1 MANPVVDPK
10 SVPVLKP
17 VLAAPLSWYAA
28 MAANDLIIIDGDL
41 PFDKR
46 DKSTHRFAIADVRGP
61 LNITVPISHNTDA
74 GQLYSG
80 FGTSD
85 GLICKPAPHRRPTWN
100 DILIS
105 DHNRWWQT
113 AATTLETAYG
123 GTPWFHDL
131 WPRFRHLF
139 TDEAVGR
146 PVLAYLLDMDATI
159 RSILHLPT
167 RVTLAAPLGHP
178 SGIPVTP
185 VPFTENAVTIP
196 PYRQIRQDT
205 LGHIPGLSIL
215 DPLFNLG
222 PDDTLALLKWDG
234 ITSCLLGA

>member
-1 MANPVVDPK
+1 MASHDLVV
-10 SVPVLKP
+10 
-17 VLAAPLSWYAA
+17 
-28 MAANDLIIIDGDL
+28 IDGDH

-61 LNITVPISHNTDA
+61 LNITVPISHSLSVDN
-74 GQLYSG
+74 
-80 FGTSD
+80 
-85 GLICKPAPHRRPTWN
+85 RRPTWN

-159 RSILHLPT
+159 RSILRLPT
-167 RVTLAAPLGHP
+167 RITVATPLYHP
-178 SGIPVTP
+178 SVTP
-185 VPFTENAVTIP
+185 LTLTPYIEKANLIP

-205 LGHIPGLSIL
+205 LGHIPNLSIL

-222 PDDTLALLKWDG
+222 PDDLSL
-234 ITSCLLGA
+234 IHI

>member
-1 MANPVVDPK
+1 MANSIVEPK

-28 MAANDLIIIDGDL
+28 MAANDLVIINGDL

-61 LNITVPISHNTDA
+61 LNITVPISHSLSVDN
-74 GQLYSG
+74 
-80 FGTSD
+80 
-85 GLICKPAPHRRPTWN
+85 RRPTWN

-222 PDDTLALLKWDG
+222 PDDTLALLKE
-234 ITSCLLGA
+234 IAERKKNSPA

>member
-1 MANPVVDPK
+1 MANSIVEPK

-28 MAANDLIIIDGDL
+28 MAANDLVIINGDL

-61 LNITVPISHNTDA
+61 LNITVPISHSLSVDN
-74 GQLYSG
+74 
-80 FGTSD
+80 
-85 GLICKPAPHRRPTWN
+85 RRPTWN

-185 VPFTENAVTIP
+185 VPFTEKAVTIP

>member
-1 MANPVVDPK
+1 MVT
-10 SVPVLKP
+10 
-17 VLAAPLSWYAA
+17 
-28 MAANDLIIIDGDL
+28 NDLVIIDGDL

-46 DKSTHRFAIADVRGP
+46 DKFTHRFAIADVRGS

-74 GQLYSG
+74 GNHQ
-80 FGTSD
+80 
-85 GLICKPAPHRRPTWN
+85 PASATGVCRLVPHGRPTWN

-167 RVTLAAPLGHP
+167 RITVGQPLGTNF
-178 SGIPVTP
+178 GTP
-185 VPFTENAVTIP
+185 LTLTSFPEASTTIP

-222 PDDTLALLKWDG
+222 PDDTLALLTET
-234 ITSCLLGA
+234 I

>member
-1 MANPVVDPK
+1 MANSIVEPK

-28 MAANDLIIIDGDL
+28 MAANDLVIINGDL

-61 LNITVPISHNTDA
+61 LNITVPISHSLSVDN
-74 GQLYSG
+74 
-80 FGTSD
+80 
-85 GLICKPAPHRRPTWN
+85 RRPTWN

-167 RVTLAAPLGHP
+167 PLGHP

-185 VPFTENAVTIP
+185 VPFTEKAVTIP

>member
-1 MANPVVDPK
+1 MASHDLVV
-10 SVPVLKP
+10 
-17 VLAAPLSWYAA
+17 
-28 MAANDLIIIDGDL
+28 IDGDL

-61 LNITVPISHNTDA
+61 LNITVPISHSLSVDN
-74 GQLYSG
+74 
-80 FGTSD
+80 
-85 GLICKPAPHRRPTWN
+85 RRPTWN

-131 WPRFRHLF
+131 WPCFRHLF

-185 VPFTENAVTIP
+185 VPFTEKAVSIP

-222 PDDTLALLKWDG
+222 PGETLALLKE
-234 ITSCLLGA
+234 IAERIKK

>member
-1 MANPVVDPK
+1 MANSIVEPK

-17 VLAAPLSWYAA
+17 VLAAPLNWYAA
-28 MAANDLIIIDGDL
+28 MAAHDLVIINGDL

-61 LNITVPISHNTDA
+61 LNITVPISHSLSVDNCPAASD
-74 GQLYSG
+74 SG
-80 FGTSD
+80 TRR
-85 GLICKPAPHRRPTWN
+85 LVPHSRPTWN

-196 PYRQIRQDT
+196 PSRQIRQDT

-215 DPLFNLG
+215 DPLFNLC

>member
-1 MANPVVDPK
+1 MANSIVEPK

-28 MAANDLIIIDGDL
+28 MAANDLVIINGDL

-61 LNITVPISHNTDA
+61 LNITVPISHSLSVDN
-74 GQLYSG
+74 
-80 FGTSD
+80 
-85 GLICKPAPHRRPTWN
+85 RRPTWN

-113 AATTLETAYG
+113 AASTLETAYG

-185 VPFTENAVTIP
+185 VPFTEKAVTIP

-222 PDDTLALLKWDG
+222 PDDTLALLKLDG

>member
-1 MANPVVDPK
+1 MASHDLVV
-10 SVPVLKP
+10 
-17 VLAAPLSWYAA
+17 
-28 MAANDLIIIDGDL
+28 IDGDL

-61 LNITVPISHNTDA
+61 LNITVPISHSLSVDN
-74 GQLYSG
+74 
-80 FGTSD
+80 
-85 GLICKPAPHRRPTWN
+85 RRPTWN

-185 VPFTENAVTIP
+185 VPFTEKAVTIP

-222 PDDTLALLKWDG
+222 PDDTLALLKE
-234 ITSCLLGA
+234 IAERIKK

>member
-1 MANPVVDPK
+1 MANPIVDTKP
-10 SVPVLKP
+10 VPVLKP

-28 MAANDLIIIDGDL
+28 MAANDLVIIDGDR

-61 LNITVPISHNTDA
+61 LNITVPISHSLSVDNRSAASD
-74 GQLYSG
+74 SG
-80 FGTSD
+80 TH
-85 GLICKPAPHRRPTWN
+85 KPAPHSHPTWN

-123 GTPWFHDL
+123 GTPWSHDL

-159 RSILHLPT
+159 RSILRLST
-167 RVTLAAPLGHP
+167 RITIGQPLGSNFGTSLP
-178 SGIPVTP
+178 P
-185 VPFTENAVTIP
+185 VPFTEDIAAIP

-205 LGHIPGLSIL
+205 LGHIPNLSIL

-222 PDDTLALLKWDG
+222 PDDTLALLTESIKA
-234 ITSCLLGA
+234 L

>member
-1 MANPVVDPK
+1 MANSIVEPK

-28 MAANDLIIIDGDL
+28 MAANDLVIINGDL

-61 LNITVPISHNTDA
+61 LNITVPISHSLSVDNRPAASD
-74 GQLYSG
+74 SG
-80 FGTSD
+80 TY
-85 GLICKPAPHRRPTWN
+85 KPVPHSRPTWN

-139 TDEAVGR
+139 TDEAVGC

-167 RVTLAAPLGHP
+167 RITVATPLYHP
-178 SGIPVTP
+178 SVTP
-185 VPFTENAVTIP
+185 LTLTPYIEKPNLIS

-205 LGHIPGLSIL
+205 LGHIPNLSIL

>member
-1 MANPVVDPK
+1 MANSIVEPK

-28 MAANDLIIIDGDL
+28 MAANDLVIINGDL

-61 LNITVPISHNTDA
+61 LNITVPISHSLSVDN
-74 GQLYSG
+74 
-80 FGTSD
+80 
-85 GLICKPAPHRRPTWN
+85 CRPTWN

-105 DHNRWWQT
+105 EHNRWWQT

-185 VPFTENAVTIP
+185 VPFTEKAVTIP

>member
-1 MANPVVDPK
+1 MASHDLVV
-10 SVPVLKP
+10 
-17 VLAAPLSWYAA
+17 
-28 MAANDLIIIDGDL
+28 IDGDL

-61 LNITVPISHNTDA
+61 LNITVPISHSLSVDN
-74 GQLYSG
+74 
-80 FGTSD
+80 
-85 GLICKPAPHRRPTWN
+85 RRPTWN

-167 RVTLAAPLGHP
+167 RVTLAAPLGSKFGLP
-178 SGIPVTP
+178 PTPIP
-185 VPFTENAVTIP
+185 EASVTIP

-205 LGHIPGLSIL
+205 LGHIPNLSIL

-222 PDDTLALLKWDG
+222 PDDTLALLKES
-234 ITSCLLGA
+234 IKALPIHKIN